1 MNGVGTEKVIG
12 PSFTVTP
19 DLAGFAL
26 RVRAVYQDGHSVLEN
41 VFSAPTALVT
51 AVGTGAVNNAA
62 VVLSSDTTPTEGALL
77 TATVTDADGIAPAAI
92 THQWQVGG
100 IGTPFA
106 DIAGAT
112 GATFTPT
119 QAQVGL
125 NLRVVASYT
134 DNAGN
139 LEQVFSAPTMVV
151 GDLIIGTAAA
161 ETLRGT
167 VGEDNI
173 QGLAGIDTLIGGTG
187 ADTMAGGMGNDTYE
201 VGDAGDVVTEAAGE
215 GSDTIWAYVNHTL
228 AANVENLVFSGTSGN
243 FTGTGNALDNL
254 MVGGSGNNVLLGG
267 SGADTLIGGRGHDTY
282 EVTDAGDVV
291 VENAGE
297 GSDTIWA
304 YINYSLAANLAVENL
319 NFSGSAGN
327 LVGIGNELDNLMVG
341 GSGAN
346 SLMGGAGDDIHI
358 GGAGADGMGGWIG
371 NDTYEVTD
379 AGDFVV
385 ENAGEGTDTVWAYV
399 NHTLAA
405 NVENLNF
412 SGSAGNLVGIG
423 NELDNL
429 IVGGSGA
436 NSLMGGAG
444 DDIHIGGAG
453 ADGMGGWIG
462 NDTYEVT
469 DAGDF
474 VVENAG
480 EGNDTVWA
488 YINYSLA
495 DNVENLILGGVG
507 HLTGIGNGLDNTMR
521 GNRGNNTLIGG
532 SGADI
537 MIGGL
542 GHDTYEVTDA
552 DDVVLENAG
561 EGSDTIW
568 SYLGNYSLAANL
580 AMENLVYGGSGNFT
594 GIGNELDNLLRGGGG
609 ADAIMGGAGNDIHI
623 GGAGIDGMAGWIG
636 NDTYEVTD
644 VGDFVVENAGEG
656 IDTIWAYIN
665 YSLAANLAVENLNF
679 SGSAGD
685 LVGIGNELDN
695 LIVGGSGANSL
706 MGGAGDDIHIGGA
719 GIDGMAGWIG
729 NDTYEVTDVG
739 DFVVE
744 NAGEGIDT
752 VWAYV
757 NHTLAAN
764 VENLIYGGS
773 GIFIGTG
780 NDLDNLIASGN
791 GADTLDGGAGNDT
804 LNSGAG
810 HDTLIGGT
818 GADALTGGYGND
830 MFVFSAAGFGNDRV
844 TDFDT
849 DALFGQDLLNISGL
863 GITAATFA
871 ASVTIAQQGADTL
884 VTIAGT
890 TDSIQLVGVSS
901 ATINASDFLLT

>member
-1 MNGVGTEKVIG
+1 M
-12 PSFTVTP
+12 
-19 DLAGFAL
+19 
-26 RVRAVYQDGHSVLEN
+26 
-41 VFSAPTALVT
+41 
-51 AVGTGAVNNAA
+51 
-62 VVLSSDTTPTEGALL
+62 
-77 TATVTDADGIAPAAI
+77 
-92 THQWQVGG
+92 
-100 IGTPFA
+100 
-106 DIAGAT
+106 
-112 GATFTPT
+112 
-119 QAQVGL
+119 
-125 NLRVVASYT
+125 
-134 DNAGN
+134 
-139 LEQVFSAPTMVV
+139 
-151 GDLIIGTAAA
+151 
-161 ETLRGT
+161 
-167 VGEDNI
+167 
-173 QGLAGIDTLIGGTG
+173 
-187 ADTMAGGMGNDTYE
+187 
-201 VGDAGDVVTEAAGE
+201 
-215 GSDTIWAYVNHTL
+215 
-228 AANVENLVFSGTSGN
+228 
-243 FTGTGNALDNL
+243 
-254 MVGGSGNNVLLGG
+254 
-267 SGADTLIGGRGHDTY
+267 
-282 EVTDAGDVV
+282 
-291 VENAGE
+291 
-297 GSDTIWA
+297 
-304 YINYSLAANLAVENL
+304 
-319 NFSGSAGN
+319 
-327 LVGIGNELDNLMVG
+327 
-341 GSGAN
+341 
-346 SLMGGAGDDIHI
+346 
-358 GGAGADGMGGWIG
+358 
-371 NDTYEVTD
+371 
-379 AGDFVV
+379 
-385 ENAGEGTDTVWAYV
+385 
-399 NHTLAA
+399 
-405 NVENLNF
+405 
-412 SGSAGNLVGIG
+412 
-423 NELDNL
+423 
-429 IVGGSGA
+429 
-436 NSLMGGAG
+436 
-444 DDIHIGGAG
+444 
-453 ADGMGGWIG
+453 
-462 NDTYEVT
+462 
-469 DAGDF
+469 
-474 VVENAG
+474 
-480 EGNDTVWA
+480 
-488 YINYSLA
+488 
-495 DNVENLILGGVG
+495 
-507 HLTGIGNGLDNTMR
+507 
-521 GNRGNNTLIGG
+521 
-532 SGADI
+532 
-537 MIGGL
+537 
-542 GHDTYEVTDA
+542 TDA

-901 ATINASDFLLT
+901 ASINASDFLLA